1 MRSMLP
7 RAAFKVSR
15 FSVAMVIIVL
25 VGLVF
30 RLDFM
35 LTSHVVNDIAGDIND
50 YVNYALN
57 LRLHGVYSSM
67 PPEAGSPVPDAF
79 RPPGYPLFLAL
90 AMWLAGPEGNWILW
104 AKSLQVL
111 ASVLTIPLTVML
123 GRRWMPAYAALAA
136 GTLLALWPHS
146 IVFSSTLLSETLFG
160 FFCTLSLWLLCRAYE
175 QPSPTSAVAAGTA
188 FGLGSLV
195 NTLLLPFPLLA
206 IPLLWSRLGRNL
218 SLLFLVVTLAPV
230 SIWQLAHPTA
240 DSAPAPRDR
249 ALINLVQGAWPQ
261 YHLAWRTRKNN
272 EISRQILAAIDEQ
285 AVAMRAHPLSEM
297 RVMLDRLGQ
306 EPARYA
312 RWYLFDKPRALWGWD
327 IQLGWKSVYF
337 LETPVS
343 PYERQPVPRL
353 TLKLAYHLNG
363 LLALLAIA
371 GAVLALWR
379 ATSVQEPSHPGVMT
393 ALFFTYVTLIHT
405 LLQAEPRYG
414 IAYRPEE
421 FLLACSLPAILLRQR
436 KRAASR
442 ERR

>member
-1 MRSMLP
+1 MQSRRPST
-7 RAAFKVSR
+7 AFKASR
-15 FSVAMVIIVL
+15 FTAALAIIAL
-25 VGLVF
+25 IGLVF

-57 LRLHGVYSSM
+57 LRLHGVYSAM
-67 PPEAGSPVPDAF
+67 PPEAGSPIPDTF
-79 RPPGYPLFLAL
+79 RPPGYSLFLIL

-111 ASVLTIPLTVML
+111 VSVSTIPLTVLL

-136 GTLLALWPHS
+136 GALLALWPHS

-160 FFCTLSLWLLCRAYE
+160 FFCTLSLWLLCRAHE
-175 QPSPTSAVAAGTA
+175 QPSPTSAIAAGTA

-218 SLLFLVVTLAPV
+218 SLLFLAVTLAPV
-230 SIWQLAHPTA
+230 SIWQVAHPTA
-240 DSAPAPRDR
+240 DSAPASHDR

-261 YHLAWRTRKNN
+261 YHLAWRTRKSN
-272 EISRQILAAIDEQ
+272 EVSRQILAAIDEQ
-285 AVAMRAHPLSEM
+285 AAAVRAHPLSEM
-297 RVMLDRLGQ
+297 RVMLDRFGQ

-353 TLKLAYHLNG
+353 TL
-363 LLALLAIA
+363 LLAHHINGSLLLLAIA
-371 GAVLALWR
+371 GAVLTFWR
-379 ATSVQEPSHPGVMT
+379 ARRVQEHSLPGAIT

-405 LLQAEPRYG
+405 ILQAEPRYG

-421 FLLACSLPAILLRQR
+421 FLLACSLPAILLGQR
-436 KRAASR
+436 KRTTNRESR
-442 ERR
+442 